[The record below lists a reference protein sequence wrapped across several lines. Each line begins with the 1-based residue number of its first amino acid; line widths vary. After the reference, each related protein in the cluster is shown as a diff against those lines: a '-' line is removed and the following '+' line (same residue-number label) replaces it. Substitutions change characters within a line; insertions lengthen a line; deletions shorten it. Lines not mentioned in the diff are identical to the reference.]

1 MLNRKISQDL
11 NQNVSL
17 PVIMMCLQ
25 GPLVLH
31 VCYAL
36 VTRMLFTHLFFGLC
50 RFFLCANVLNLEY
63 VICSLLVGIA
73 GGIMKQFN
81 DQLPVASSIGKS
93 AAPVSQKSGFESH
106 WAGSG
111 WHAGVLL
118 VHVCG
123 ELSR

>member
-11 NQNVSL
+11 SQNVSL
-17 PVIMMCLQ
+17 PVIMLCLQ

-36 VTRMLFTHLFFGLC
+36 VTRILFSHLFFGLC
-50 RFFLCANVLNLEY
+50 RLFLCANVLNLEY

-81 DQLPVASSIGKS
+81 DQLPVAS
-93 AAPVSQKSGFESH
+93 
-106 WAGSG
+106 
-111 WHAGVLL
+111 
-118 VHVCG
+118 
-123 ELSR
+123 